1 MTIELDK
8 LPSGDNESAAPA
20 YTFHLAELIEEEMR
34 ERNWDITDLVMNMGL
49 HEDEKTWAVCQLSFE
64 MFLALRDNPNVVL
77 GEHMAQQL
85 GDAFD
90 VTPSFFTNYHDMWR
104 KNALAKTAP
113 AHPVADDP
121 TLDYYRAGLLCGL
134 ETAAQWLEKYG
145 NSVACSYA
153 AGIRAIK
160 DEEILAGGTK

>member
-8 LPSGDNESAAPA
+8 LPSGDSQRDAPA
-20 YTFHLAELIEEEMR
+20 ETFHLAELIEEEMR
-34 ERNWDITDLVMNMGL
+34 ERGWTMHDLVMHMGP
-49 HEDEKTWAVCQLSFE
+49 HEDEKAWGICELSFE
-64 MFLALRDNPNVVL
+64 MFLALTDNPNVIL

-121 TLDYYRAGLLCGL
+121 TLDSYRVGLLCGL
-134 ETAAQWLEKYG
+134 ETAAQWLEAHG
-145 NSVACSYA
+145 NSVAA
-153 AGIRAIK
+153 IRIRAIK
-160 DEEILAGGTK
+160 DEEILAGGAK